1 MVGGEEAAGGGVD
14 LARYV
19 RAQFSV
25 IIREEVSSVAT
36 GVSST
41 LSTKSTASSACAPAP
56 NDLIGSGGGGGILAD
71 C

>member
-25 IIREEVSSVAT
+25 IIREEVSDPRRKQF
-36 GVSST
+36 GVI
-41 LSTKSTASSACAPAP
+41 
-56 NDLIGSGGGGGILAD
+56 LIMFTRESMSG
-71 C
+71 